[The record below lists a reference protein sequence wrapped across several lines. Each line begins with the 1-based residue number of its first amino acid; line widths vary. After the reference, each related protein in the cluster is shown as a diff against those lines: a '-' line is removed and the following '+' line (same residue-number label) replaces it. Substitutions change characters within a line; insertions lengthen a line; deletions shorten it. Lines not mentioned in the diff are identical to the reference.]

1 MTDTLRI
8 STVRFPPLRQARG
21 TVLNTIMEDTRES
34 HFAQT
39 TPKGSTPSRLTPAAI
54 SPKLKL
60 QTSGFAVP
68 THARLARLMSPVSAG
83 TTSSCSDTEWQS
95 QMQDFQGYDDL
106 YDATDD
112 DSDDNGTEISDS
124 CFSPDTRPSSL
135 ITPITRNSVTSTGSR
150 KRPLSSLTLEIP
162 ASTLWP
168 SINGSLKGSPV
179 PPTPPSK
186 IPVSPAALSMLSRSV
201 PASYAPPSLDG
212 SMTSDQESINSALAT
227 PDSQS
232 LPDANWDAHDIH
244 VRRDLDGSESDLD
257 NTDANS
263 DIQTVP
269 ITIEN
274 PHEDWRH
281 VLGNFP
287 RIPTTAQ
294 AYSPPLSP
302 SPSPS
307 FHLNNEPIHEYDD
320 LYDAPQCIDQ
330 RDFLPNSALAML
342 HHIHLDDTPD
352 SWSETSEDKG
362 EMWQLQAP
370 PTRPRSADG
379 VTPASELSGYSFSD
393 LSIPS
398 PGGFFAS
405 LAPRARHTWSIPNTN
420 YQPSSAAA
428 EGFYNLPWRR
438 DEGEIVE
445 QVVEWPE
452 RPVDEDPVTAVRD
465 EEAPLTAV
473 RLPCDTPTRR
483 SIYQDSP
490 MSAAFDAVQVQE
502 IPRSGNGYEYDE
514 CYDQELQERAVAS
527 HDRTNIWLSAQA
539 SYLSALN
546 ETNPVNDIEP
556 AESFE
561 ECDEV
566 KAEVKDT
573 TEVSSKKMVRFVEGV
588 PESPSPQPP
597 VLASKDSIYW
607 QGFQSIRERS
617 TKTDGF
623 MHRNMRFDAVQSM
636 RLAMNDLHINCLL
649 GKYELVRPG
658 RPEYKGPFAKA
669 PRNSVITTELAERA
683 QFDKVEKEQ
692 LVLAQLSQP
701 MWAMDALRSLNGG
714 NLLTSPARRILARAS
729 SKPKTTQRP
738 HKRSFRILDL
748 GGHSSCD
755 WAWQAAHE
763 FPNVKVY
770 TVASKNQTVNNAIK
784 GPPNHRQV
792 TVANLWELP
801 FGNNQFD
808 VISARSLHA
817 LLKTECPPGKD
828 RDEYDLVLKECMR
841 CLKPGGYLEFQVL
854 DAEISQAGP
863 YASAT
868 SVEFAFNLRNRG
880 YDPLA
885 SKSFVGR
892 LRNTG
897 FVDTQRAWM
906 FLPMGTEPVE
916 QEPLRETPAPRVQ
929 SHIEDYEA
937 VQGPIG
943 STADIA
949 SMTGLI
955 GGWMWEQ
962 WLLKL
967 RVEMGRERSML
978 LEGLGALFDEGRKC
992 GAGWTCLS
1000 GWAMKPKQ
1008 KSSVSF
1014 AKVRSI

>member
-1 MTDTLRI
+1 MTDTLR

-34 HFAQT
+34 QFTQT
-39 TPKGSTPSRLTPAAI
+39 SPKGSVPSRLTPAAI
-54 SPKLKL
+54 SPKLRL
-60 QTSGFAVP
+60 QTSGFSVP
-68 THARLARLMSPVSAG
+68 TQARLARLMSPLSAC

-95 QMQDFQGYDDL
+95 QMQQFQGYDDL

-112 DSDDNGTEISDS
+112 DSIDDNETEISDS

-135 ITPITRNSVTSTGSR
+135 VTPITRNSVTSTGSQKHSLR
-150 KRPLSSLTLEIP
+150 LKIPSSTM
-162 ASTLWP
+162 WP
-168 SINGSLKGSPV
+168 SMNGSLKGSPV
-179 PPTPPSK
+179 PPTPPAK

-212 SMTSDQESINSALAT
+212 SMTSDQESIISALAT

-232 LPDANWDAHDIH
+232 LPDTNWDAHDIH
-244 VRRDLDGSESDLD
+244 VRPDMDGSESDLD
-257 NTDANS
+257 NADASS
-263 DIQTVP
+263 DMHTVP
-269 ITIEN
+269 IAIET

-281 VLGNFP
+281 VLGSFP
-287 RIPTTAQ
+287 RIPTAAQ
-294 AYSPPLSP
+294 AYSPSLSP
-302 SPSPS
+302 SPSQS
-307 FHLNNEPIHEYDD
+307 FHMNDQPIHEYDD
-320 LYDAPQCIDQ
+320 LYDAPEPAGQSL
-330 RDFLPNSALAML
+330 FLPDSALAML
-342 HHIHLDDTPD
+342 HHIHLDETLDSCSEAEEDT
-352 SWSETSEDKG
+352 G
-362 EMWQLQAP
+362 EMWQLQPAP
-370 PTRPRSADG
+370 SRPRSADG

-405 LAPRARHTWSIPNTN
+405 LAPRARHTWAIPNTN
-420 YQPSSAAA
+420 YQPTSAAA

-452 RPVDEDPVTAVRD
+452 RPDDEDPITAVRD
-465 EEAPLTAV
+465 EEAPLTAI
-473 RLPCDTPTRR
+473 RLPCETPTRR

-527 HDRTNIWLSAQA
+527 HDRTSIWLSAQA

-546 ETNPVNDIEP
+546 ETNPVNDVEAIDLPE
-556 AESFE
+556 ES
-561 ECDEV
+561 DD
-566 KAEVKDT
+566 AEVEAEDT
-573 TEVSSKKMVRFVEGV
+573 TEDSSKKMVRFAEGV
-588 PESPSPQPP
+588 PESLSPLPP
-597 VLASKDSIYW
+597 FLASKDSIYW
-607 QGFQSIRERS
+607 QGFQSIRQRS

-649 GKYELVRPG
+649 GKYELVRPE
-658 RPEYKGPFAKA
+658 RPAYKGPFAKA
-669 PRNSVITTELAERA
+669 PRNSVITTELAEKA

-714 NLLTSPARRILARAS
+714 NLLTSPAQRMLTRAS
-729 SKPKTTQRP
+729 SKPKALQGPR
-738 HKRSFRILDL
+738 KRSLRILDL

-755 WAWQAAHE
+755 WAWQAAYE

-770 TVASKNQTVNNAIK
+770 TVTSKNQTVNSAIK

-792 TVANLWELP
+792 AVVNLWELP

-817 LLKTECPPGKD
+817 LLKTECPAGKD

-863 YASAT
+863 YGSAT

-892 LRNTG
+892 LRNSG

-929 SHIEDYEA
+929 SQIENYEA

-978 LEGLGALFDEGRKC
+978 LEGLGALFDEGRKS

-1000 GWAMKPKQ
+1000 GWTMKPKR
-1008 KSSVSF
+1008 KSSVSL
-1014 AKVRSI
+1014 A

>member
-1 MTDTLRI
+1 M
-8 STVRFPPLRQARG
+8 
-21 TVLNTIMEDTRES
+21 
-34 HFAQT
+34 
-39 TPKGSTPSRLTPAAI
+39 
-54 SPKLKL
+54 
-60 QTSGFAVP
+60 
-68 THARLARLMSPVSAG
+68 
-83 TTSSCSDTEWQS
+83 
-95 QMQDFQGYDDL
+95 
-106 YDATDD
+106 YDASDD
-112 DSDDNGTEISDS
+112 DSIDDNETEISDS

-150 KRPLSSLTLEIP
+150 KRSLTLEIP
-162 ASTLWP
+162 SSALWP
-168 SINGSLKGSPV
+168 SMNGSLKGSPV
-179 PPTPPSK
+179 PPTPPAK

-212 SMTSDQESINSALAT
+212 SMTSDQESIISALAT

-232 LPDANWDAHDIH
+232 LPDTNWDAHDIH

-257 NTDANS
+257 NADAHS

-269 ITIEN
+269 IAIEA
-274 PHEDWRH
+274 PDEDWRH
-281 VLGNFP
+281 VLGSFP
-287 RIPTTAQ
+287 RIPTAPQ

-307 FHLNNEPIHEYDD
+307 FHLNNEPVHEYDD
-320 LYDAPQCIDQ
+320 LYDAPRPIDQ
-330 RDFLPNSALAML
+330 GGLLPNSAVSML
-342 HHIHLDDTPD
+342 HRNHLDETAD

-362 EMWQLQAP
+362 EMWQLQPP

-420 YQPSSAAA
+420 YPPSSAAA

-445 QVVEWPE
+445 QVLDWPE
-452 RPVDEDPVTAVRD
+452 RPVGEDPVTAVRD

-473 RLPCDTPTRR
+473 RLCDTPTRR

-527 HDRTNIWLSAQA
+527 HDRTSIWLSAQA
-539 SYLSALN
+539 SYMSALN

-556 AESFE
+556 IESAESDDVE
-561 ECDEV
+561 TE
-566 KAEVKDT
+566 AKDT
-573 TEVSSKKMVRFVEGV
+573 TEDSSKKMVRFVEGV
-588 PESPSPQPP
+588 PESLGPLPP

-607 QGFQSIRERS
+607 QGFQSIRKRS
-617 TKTDGF
+617 AKTDGF

-636 RLAMNDLHINCLL
+636 RLAMTDLHINCLL
-649 GKYELVRPG
+649 GKYELVRPE
-658 RPEYKGPFAKA
+658 RPAYKGPFAKA
-669 PRNSVITTELAERA
+669 PRNSVITSELAEKA

-714 NLLTSPARRILARAS
+714 NLLTSPAQRVLARAS
-729 SKPKTTQRP
+729 SKPKASQGPR
-738 HKRSFRILDL
+738 KRSLRILDL

-770 TVASKNQTVNNAIK
+770 TVSSKNQTVNNAIK
-784 GPPNHRQV
+784 GPPNHRQL

-808 VISARSLHA
+808 VISARSLPA
-817 LLKTECPPGKD
+817 LLRTECPAGKD

-854 DAEISQAGP
+854 DAEISRAGP
-863 YASAT
+863 YATAA

-885 SKSFVGR
+885 SKRFVGR

-916 QEPLRETPAPRVQ
+916 QEPMRETPAPRVQ

-937 VQGPIG
+937 VQGPVG

-978 LEGLGALFDEGRKC
+978 LEGLGAVFDEGRKS

-1000 GWAMKPKQ
+1000 GWAMKPK
-1008 KSSVSF
+1008 KN
-1014 AKVRSI
+1014 SISLA